1 MQAEGNG
8 KRVGKIR
15 VPAVLIKPTPANLL
29 AGAVSIQQGTVLNQI
44 RRVHRNRP
52 DGSPAEI
59 LSALEKVYLATVTS
73 AGTLVGG
80 AAAVPAVGTGTALA
94 LSSAEVVGFLEATA
108 LYTLAVA
115 EIYGVPVYDLERRQ
129 TVLMTV
135 LLGQGAVE
143 AVEKAAGRT
152 APYWGKSIV
161 NAIPMSAI
169 RKANSVLGR
178 NFVTKFGTKQ
188 GILVLGRAIP
198 FGIGAAI
205 GGVGNAAT
213 GVAVI
218 KAVRRAYGPPPTI
231 FPPTVLRA
239 SEARSAESGNDQ
251 GAES

>member
-1 MQAEGNG
+1 MKTEANG
-8 KRVGKIR
+8 KGRGRVH
-15 VPAVLIKPTPANLL
+15 VPAVLLKPTPANLL

-52 DGSPAEI
+52 NGSPAEI

-94 LSSAEVVGFLEATA
+94 LSGAEVVGFLEATA

-152 APYWGKSIV
+152 APYWGKTIV

-205 GGVGNAAT
+205 GGAGNAAT
-213 GVAVI
+213 GMAVI
-218 KAVRRAYGPPPTI
+218 KAVRRAYGPPPKA
-231 FPPTVLRA
+231 FPPSVLRT
-239 SEARSAESGNDQ
+239 SDGRSDEFEDDRGTES
-251 GAES
+251 